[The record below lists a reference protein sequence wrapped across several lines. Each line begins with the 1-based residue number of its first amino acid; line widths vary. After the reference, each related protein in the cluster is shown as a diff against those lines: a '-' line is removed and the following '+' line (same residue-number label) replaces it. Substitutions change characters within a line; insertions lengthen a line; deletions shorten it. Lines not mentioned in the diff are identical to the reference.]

1 MVEDREILR
10 LNGGINK
17 LVTSSLMWYHREKSL
32 FLINSSQIINPLSR
46 RSHKQFPVIAS

>member
-17 LVTSSLMWYHREKSL
+17 LCYFFINLILKVQIFL
-32 FLINSSQIINPLSR
+32 FCQIAAIDSF
-46 RSHKQFPVIAS
+46 S